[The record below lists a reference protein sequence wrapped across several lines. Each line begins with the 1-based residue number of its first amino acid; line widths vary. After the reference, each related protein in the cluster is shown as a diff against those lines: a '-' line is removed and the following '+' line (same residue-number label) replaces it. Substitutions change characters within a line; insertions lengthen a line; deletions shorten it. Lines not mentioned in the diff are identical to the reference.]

1 VRTFG
6 ALLKLKKAWI
16 LRLTTVCPTSTQKEE
31 KLNKNRGVAQLGAR
45 DIWER
50 EQTPLHQKI
59 KSAKKPCNTGI
70 FGTLQNLKK
79 A

>member
-1 VRTFG
+1 
-6 ALLKLKKAWI
+6 
-16 LRLTTVCPTSTQKEE
+16 
-31 KLNKNRGVAQLGAR
+31 VAQLVAR

-50 EQTPLHQKI
+50 EQVSPLQKI
-59 KSAKKPCNTGI
+59 KSPKKPCNIGI

>member
-1 VRTFG
+1 MIARRFSEYGPMVR
-6 ALLKLKKAWI
+6 
-16 LRLTTVCPTSTQKEE
+16 RLV
-31 KLNKNRGVAQLGAR
+31 
-45 DIWER
+45 WER
-50 EQTPLHQKI
+50 EQTPPLRKI